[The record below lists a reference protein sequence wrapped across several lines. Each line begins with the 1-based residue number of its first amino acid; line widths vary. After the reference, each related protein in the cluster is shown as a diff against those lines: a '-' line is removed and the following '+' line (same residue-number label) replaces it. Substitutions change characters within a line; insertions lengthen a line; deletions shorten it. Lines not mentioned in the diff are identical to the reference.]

1 MASEEQSSPQVEN
14 VCSIGGEGVAG
25 VGDSDTTAV
34 AGGDVDV
41 VEVGAGG
48 DDALDEGEGG
58 VVRKRPEVG
67 TRRISQPK
75 MGPLSET
82 AKKWLLGIP
91 AVIAGV
97 FAGRCLAEIKSNSA
111 NTVRRDAA
119 GSKDGI

>member
-1 MASEEQSSPQVEN
+1 MIVS
-14 VCSIGGEGVAG
+14 CL
-25 VGDSDTTAV
+25 
-34 AGGDVDV
+34 AGGF
-41 VEVGAGG
+41 VGSRLGLA
-48 DDALDEGEGG
+48 
-58 VVRKRPEVG
+58 

-97 FAGRCLAEIKSNSA
+97 FAGRCLAEMHNLQNEQHAMAMQAIKLFAQEIQKREMERKSNSA